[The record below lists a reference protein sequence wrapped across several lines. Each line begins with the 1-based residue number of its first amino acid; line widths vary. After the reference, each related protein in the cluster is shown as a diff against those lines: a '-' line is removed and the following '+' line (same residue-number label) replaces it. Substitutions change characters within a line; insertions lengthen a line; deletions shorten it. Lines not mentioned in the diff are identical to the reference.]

1 MGNPAGLHVL
11 IPAAGCGA
19 RFSASI
25 PKQYADLAGRP
36 VLSRSIAAASAHP
49 MVGSVTVALAVGD
62 DYFDER
68 IRPDWP
74 QLHTAVGGDSRAQT
88 VLNGIEAITTRAGET
103 DWVLVHDAARP
114 CLSPQALDRL
124 VRAGLESP
132 DGAILACPVHDTLK
146 WAGEDGCI
154 ERTIDRSR
162 CWAAQTPQMFRLHDL
177 LAALRDALAG
187 GEPPTDEAAAMERAG
202 YRPLLVPGD
211 SDNIKITRAQDLALA
226 AFILQQRT
234 GEA

>member
-19 RFSASI
+19 RFGASI
-25 PKQYADLAGRP
+25 PKQYAVLAGRP

-49 MVGSVTVALAVGD
+49 MVGSVTVALAAGD

-74 QLHTAVGGDSRAQT
+74 QLHTAVGGESRAQT
-88 VLNGIEAITTRAGET
+88 VLNGIEAITTRAGER

-114 CLSPQALDRL
+114 CLSPQALNRL

-132 DGAILACPVHDTLK
+132 DGAILACPVHDTL
-146 WAGEDGCI
+146 
-154 ERTIDRSR
+154 
-162 CWAAQTPQMFRLHDL
+162 TPQMFRLHDL